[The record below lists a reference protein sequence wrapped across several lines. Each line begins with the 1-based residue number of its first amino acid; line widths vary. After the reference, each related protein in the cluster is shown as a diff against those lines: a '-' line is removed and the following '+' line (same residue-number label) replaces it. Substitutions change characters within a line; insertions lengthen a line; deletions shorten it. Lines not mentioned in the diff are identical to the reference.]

1 MRDCRGHVLAV
12 VQEGD
17 DAGVQ
22 TFQTSAIVLKFKN
35 KIVLKNFEEFFETFN
50 KLQIQFLRF
59 SNPYITTLCSDLCHE
74 IMPRVKPL
82 PFPL

>member
-35 KIVLKNFEEFFETFN
+35 KFVLKNVGEFFETFN
-50 KLQIQFLRF
+50 KLRNTIF
-59 SNPYITTLCSDLCHE
+59 E
-74 IMPRVKPL
+74 IFKPL
-82 PFPL
+82 YNHSLL

>member
-1 MRDCRGHVLAV
+1 MSHCDVRDCRGNVLAV

-35 KIVLKNFEEFFETFN
+35 KIVLKNFEEFFQTFN
-50 KLQIQFLRF
+50 KLRKTIF
-59 SNPYITTLCSDLCHE
+59 E
-74 IMPRVKPL
+74 IFKPL
-82 PFPL
+82 LTLGFSLPGQVSL